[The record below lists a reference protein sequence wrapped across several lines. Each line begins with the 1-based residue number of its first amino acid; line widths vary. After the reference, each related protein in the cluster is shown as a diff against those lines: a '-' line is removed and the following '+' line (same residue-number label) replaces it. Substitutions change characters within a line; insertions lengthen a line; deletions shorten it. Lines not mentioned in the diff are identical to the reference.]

1 MFQKTCIAL
10 LMLPTIAAADP
21 ASKVTLIEN
30 PFNEV
35 VRKGTE
41 ISGARLV
48 GFLSAPTGRL
58 EGNSI
63 EVAAAIPV
71 AWRGQSLCLKVVSAD
86 GLYESRNTYQ
96 VAPDWGGGRVVL
108 SYPSTHEAE
117 ALAYPGSQI
126 AGLVSLG
133 DCREPQPL
141 VAPISWGRGGG
152 DKLAILL
159 NTARSEETFLTFP
172 EEPDL
177 EDVACE
183 AIASDLRTAF
193 DTRCDL
199 PREIAARSAIEVV
212 VISFKN
218 GEMGPE
224 ERLNL
229 QFGAVP

>member
-1 MFQKTCIAL
+1 M
-10 LMLPTIAAADP
+10 
-21 ASKVTLIEN
+21 TLIEN

-35 VRKGTE
+35 VRKGAE

-48 GFLSAPTGRL
+48 GFISAPSGRL
-58 EGNSI
+58 DGKAI
-63 EVAAAIPV
+63 DVAAAVPV
-71 AWRGQSLCLKVVSAD
+71 AWQGQSLCLKVVSAD

-96 VAPDWGGGRVVL
+96 VAPDWGGGRAPL
-108 SYPSTHEAE
+108 SYPSTHANE
-117 ALAYPGSQI
+117 ALAYLGSEI

-133 DCREPQPL
+133 DCRQPAPQ
-141 VAPISWGRGGG
+141 VAPIYWGNNAGE
-152 DKLAILL
+152 KLAVLL

-172 EEPDL
+172 AEPSL

-183 AIASDLRTAF
+183 ATASDLRTAF

-199 PREIAARSAIEVV
+199 PTEIAAISEVEVV

-229 QFGAVP
+229 HFGDAP